1 MSVAFHFSAPEL
13 LTESHQNLLGEFDC
27 GIDELNRW
35 LTEKALGNQF
45 RGVSRTYVTLSV
57 QGDVAGFYSLSNFAL
72 SHQYLSARYKRN
84 MPNPIPCCLLG
95 RLAVAQK
102 YQGMRLGPELVM
114 DALTRV
120 KRLSEISGCW
130 ALVVQPKGP
139 QQASFYNHLGF
150 VQAKHVEPPLR
161 FFEVQNL

>member
-102 YQGMRLGPELVM
+102 YGVMSIPTFISFKNGEVAGKQVGAVPKSKLQELI
-114 DALTRV
+114 R
-120 KRLSEISGCW
+120 
-130 ALVVQPKGP
+130 
-139 QQASFYNHLGF
+139 
-150 VQAKHVEPPLR
+150 
-161 FFEVQNL
+161 